1 MPKHSQVEID
11 CELARALAAGT
22 IDRIDQS
29 RSEKVERIITREVE
43 RLNNGFWHKLFRRPD
58 FTREEAMQMEL
69 DSEWS
74 QIYDTRNF
82 LFGRQYD
89 VAMDVL
95 AAAKVGKTLLLSLD
109 DYRRIS

>member
-1 MPKHSQVEID
+1 
-11 CELARALAAGT
+11 
-22 IDRIDQS
+22 
-29 RSEKVERIITREVE
+29 
-43 RLNNGFWHKLFRRPD
+43 
-58 FTREEAMQMEL
+58 MQMEL